1 MVGKTQ
7 NKRHWS
13 VGVHQLFKKIGIKQI
28 AYVPDGGLAQLIKR
42 CQDDRSIRSVVLT
55 TEEEGVAQMA
65 GAWLGGERGV
75 LLTQSGGVGN
85 CINMLSMIQE
95 CRIPLLSLV
104 SMRGEWGETFPWQVP
119 MGQGTPKILEAMNVR
134 VFRADTKEEI
144 GVTVDAAADLAYNT
158 RQSAAVL
165 VSQRLI
171 GAKQFKQG
179 QKHA

>member
-1 MVGKTQ
+1 MVGKRQ
-7 NKRHWS
+7 NKSHWS
-13 VGVHQLFKKIGIKQI
+13 VGVHKLFKEIGIKQI

-42 CQDDRSIRSVVLT
+42 CQADRSIRSVVLT

-65 GAWLGGERGV
+65 GAWLGGQRGA

-119 MGQGTPKILEAMNVR
+119 MGQSTIPALEAANVI
-134 VFRADTKEEI
+134 VHHVGEAEKVLE
-144 GVTVDAAADLAYNT
+144 TVNAAAKLAFDAN
-158 RQSAAVL
+158 RAVS
-165 VSQRLI
+165 VIISQRI
-171 GAKQFKQG
+171 SDSGRKG
-179 QKHA
+179 